1 MDGFPS
7 FTNVTDSGAKF
18 FFVHGLWV
26 TSAGVDF
33 WKVKFT
39 LVQRP
44 LHGKYSPHVLMKVLE
59 TYEKFQKNMHLVL
72 RKAFEEISDIPIL
85 EIHFE

>member
-1 MDGFPS
+1 MVFHHSQMSLTAGQ
-7 FTNVTDSGAKF
+7 NF
-18 FFVHGLWV
+18 FLYMVFGLLQLE
-26 TSAGVDF
+26 VDF

-39 LVQRP
+39 PVQQP
-44 LHGKYSPHVLMKVLE
+44 LHGKYSPRVLMKVLE

-72 RKAFEEISDIPIL
+72 RKAFEEIFDIPIL